1 MNLKTF
7 AFGASIL
14 VLAACG
20 NSEQNGAALRGA
32 NFVSQQPDA
41 TITLSFAADEMKA
54 NGRVVNLYNGAYT
67 VEGNKMHF
75 GPVASTMMMGPAEAM
90 QVEQEYFKFLDAV
103 ETYDLSDGRL
113 TLRDASGTEMVF
125 TQVEELPTE
134 E

>member
-7 AFGASIL
+7 ALGAGIL
-14 VLAACG
+14 AMAACG
-20 NSEQNGAALRGA
+20 NSDQNGAALRGA

-67 VEGNKMHF
+67 IDGNKMHF
-75 GPVASTMMMGPAEAM
+75 GQIASTMMMGPIEAM

-103 ETYDLSDGRL
+103 ETYELSDGRL